1 MRTLT
6 TSVTRSLCDQIFTS
20 PIHWTLATD
29 FPDTATHVID
39 FGPGGLNG
47 IGPLTARNLD
57 GRGVRVITLGDKGRG
72 EAELFDI
79 EDVQYEE
86 WWSKKYA
93 PKLIKTRYVN
103 YDRHTS

>member
-1 MRTLT
+1 
-6 TSVTRSLCDQIFTS
+6 
-20 PIHWTLATD
+20 
-29 FPDTATHVID
+29 
-39 FGPGGLNG
+39 
-47 IGPLTARNLD
+47 
-57 GRGVRVITLGDKGRG
+57 LGDKGRG